1 MTSGVALDPVLQ
13 GSRLASG
20 PLELALLSAVI
31 VLWLLFGAWLWRAS
45 ERVHGRGLALVYGFV
60 AVALCAG
67 VLAQEAL
74 LFYTGVAVAGYASVA
89 MLLAVHG
96 VDHARTAAAQTMLL
110 VLGDLI
116 LFELLA
122 YLYSE
127 AQATGFGEL
136 RAAYREKGGGLSFVG
151 GLLVATGG
159 CRIAGLFLLA
169 PLPGR
174 LTPWRPGAFSGLL
187 CIAMVA
193 GLLLGVRLVDPSLAA
208 PGVWYTLLAM
218 LGAALVALSTGG
230 QLCIVAGPPGRRNAG
245 RVQPGVVRSRFRGRS
260 ACPGRR
266 AGGSHG
272 PPASGAGAPSAL
284 LAGRGGHGDS
294 ICPAARPRR
303 RFMTDEAWVR
313 LAFQSISA

>member
-20 PLELALLSAVI
+20 PLELALLAAVI

-45 ERVHGRGLALVYGFV
+45 ERMHRVALAVVYGCV
-60 AVALCAG
+60 VVALCAG

-74 LFYTGVAVAGYASVA
+74 LFYTGISIAGYATVA
-89 MLLAVHG
+89 TLLAVHG
-96 VDHARTAAAQTMLL
+96 VDHARTAAAQAMLL

-159 CRIAGLFLLA
+159 CRIAGLLLLA

-174 LTPWRPGAFSGLL
+174 LYPWRPGAVTGLL
-187 CIAMVA
+187 CVAMVA

-208 PGVWYTLLAM
+208 PEVWYTLLGM
-218 LGAALVALSTGG
+218 LGAALVAHLLVVTCVLSLARRGG
-230 QLCIVAGPPGRRNAG
+230 LLQ
-245 RVQPGVVRSRFRGRS
+245 GVSVLASRAAVF
-260 ACPGRR
+260 
-266 AGGSHG
+266 
-272 PPASGAGAPSAL
+272 GAGM
-284 LAGRGGHGDS
+284 LARVGELT
-294 ICPAARPRR
+294 
-303 RFMTDEAWVR
+303 MR
-313 LAFQSISA
+313 LAPRLRALEQRFLSWSVAVATATAFAVLVALSAVS